1 MFIIIMVLTLLGG
14 IRGMAKL
21 ICSESETKD
30 YLEEDMG
37 MEISYVT
44 RREFSCTVGL
54 VKSSR

>member
-1 MFIIIMVLTLLGG
+1 MLTMLGC
-14 IRGMAKL
+14 IRGGKTKL

-44 RREFSCTVGL
+44 RRELSCIVGL

>member
-1 MFIIIMVLTLLGG
+1 MALTMLGG